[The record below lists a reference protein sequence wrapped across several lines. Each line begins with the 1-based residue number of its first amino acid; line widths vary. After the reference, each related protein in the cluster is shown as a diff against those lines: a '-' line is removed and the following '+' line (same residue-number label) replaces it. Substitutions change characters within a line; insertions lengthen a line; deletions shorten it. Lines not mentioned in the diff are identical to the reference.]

1 MNQIIN
7 DYINHGWALVPIP
20 PKSKGPIKK
29 QWNEKNNVIT
39 TLTQAMKLNGNIGL
53 AHLYCKKVTAALDID
68 DYAKAKIELAKYSLD
83 LDELF
88 SADDGVAIS
97 SGRSNRGK
105 LLFCMPLS
113 IKPPATQ
120 KVTDDQGNTIFE
132 LRCGSKNG
140 LTVQDVIPP
149 SIHPETGQAYAWAGN
164 GHWSKLPAI
173 PLKLLEAW
181 NRIAGNFNEANN
193 NQSELSSISDINQQL
208 IRDLKDALGF
218 INSDDRDLWVKLGLA
233 LKGLEHDGY
242 DLWIQWSKKSSKFD
256 QSDADRVWESFQP
269 SEISYKSIFNEAS
282 KFGWATQNLSQKP
295 QNTCPTGITAEA
307 LSAKVFEPLSWVI
320 QDILP
325 EGCYLLSARPK
336 VGKSWL
342 ALQTCL
348 GVAYGTPVL
357 NKSVK
362 QGKAIYLALE
372 DNQRRLKDR
381 LLQLRP
387 EGFATPNLILYT
399 EWAPFDQNGINDII
413 NLIELQ
419 KPQLLVIDTLIKVR
433 PKAGKNASA
442 YEGDYK
448 SLAPLT
454 DIANKYRCCILVITH
469 NRKGKSENDALEQ
482 VSGTL
487 GLTGAVDGALV
498 IDGIRSDKHYKLSL
512 IGRDIPND
520 DELAISRSKSGAWE
534 LLGQATQV
542 FISEERRQIT
552 ELLKLHTNGLKPKQI
567 AEFLGKKQPTIRKLL
582 ISMAIDQQVINTAG
596 VYTHSSN
603 DSSAGNSGNLGN

>member
-7 DYINHGWALVPIP
+7 DYINHGWALIPIP
-20 PKSKGPIKK
+20 ANSKGPIKK
-29 QWNEKNNVIT
+29 KWNLKENAVT
-39 TLTQAMKLNGNIGL
+39 TVEQAMRHHGNIGL
-53 AHLYCKKVTAALDID
+53 AHLYCKKATVALDID
-68 DYAKAKIELAKYSLD
+68 DYTKAKVELSKYSID
-83 LDELF
+83 LDKLF
-88 SADDGVAIS
+88 AEDNSVSIIS
-97 SGRSNRGK
+97 GKPNRGK
-105 LLFCMPLS
+105 LLFHMPLG
-113 IKPPATQ
+113 IKPPPSQ
-120 KVTDDQGNTIFE
+120 KVSDNQGNTIFE
-132 LRCGSKNG
+132 IRCGSKNG
-140 LTVQDVIPP
+140 LTVQDLIPP
-149 SIHPETGQAYAWAGN
+149 SVHPESGQTYAWAGN
-164 GHWSKLPAI
+164 GHWSHLPAI
-173 PLKLLEAW
+173 PLNLLETW

-208 IRDLKDALGF
+208 IRDLKHALGF

-233 LKGLEHDGY
+233 LKGLEDDGY

-282 KFGWATQNLSQKP
+282 KFGWTTQNLSQKS
-295 QNTCPTGITAEA
+295 QKTCPTGITAEA

-357 NKSVK
+357 GKMVTT
-362 QGKAIYLALE
+362 GKAIYLALE

-381 LLQLRP
+381 LQLLRP
-387 EGFATPNLILYT
+387 EGFATSNLILFT
-399 EWAPFDQNGINDII
+399 AWAPLDQNGINDLK
-413 NLIELQ
+413 NLIETENPKLI
-419 KPQLLVIDTLIKVR
+419 VIDTLAKVR
-433 PKAGKNASA
+433 PSMGRNASA
-442 YEGDYK
+442 YESDYK
-448 SLAPLT
+448 ALAPLT
-454 DIANKYRCCILVITH
+454 ELANIHRCCILVVTH
-469 NRKGKSENDALEQ
+469 NRKGKSDTDAIEQ

-498 IDGIRSDKHYKLSL
+498 IDGIRNDKHYKLSL

-520 DELAISRSKSGAWE
+520 DELAISRSKNGTWE
-534 LLGQATQV
+534 MLGQATQV

-552 ELLKLHTNGLKPKQI
+552 ELLKLHPNGLKPKQI
-567 AEFLGKKQPTIRKLL
+567 AEILCKKQPTVRKLL
-582 ISMAIDQQVINTAG
+582 ISMTVDQQVNNLAG

-603 DSSAGNSGNLGN
+603 DSSEGNSGNSGN

>member
-1 MNQIIN
+1 
-7 DYINHGWALVPIP
+7 
-20 PKSKGPIKK
+20 
-29 QWNEKNNVIT
+29 
-39 TLTQAMKLNGNIGL
+39 
-53 AHLYCKKVTAALDID
+53 
-68 DYAKAKIELAKYSLD
+68 
-83 LDELF
+83 
-88 SADDGVAIS
+88 
-97 SGRSNRGK
+97 
-105 LLFCMPLS
+105 MPLS

-120 KVTDDQGNTIFE
+120 KVTDDRGNTIFE

-193 NQSELSSISDINQQL
+193 NQSELSSISDINQHL

-233 LKGLEHDGY
+233 LKRLEDDGY

-269 SEISYKSIFNEAS
+269 SEISYKSIFNEAR
-282 KFGWATQNLSQKP
+282 KFGWTTQNLSQKS
-295 QNTCPTGITAEA
+295 QKTCPTGIIAEA

-348 GVAYGTPVL
+348 GVAYGTPVFG
-357 NKSVK
+357 KMVTT
-362 QGKAIYLALE
+362 GKAIYLALE

-381 LLQLRP
+381 LQLLRP
-387 EGFATPNLILYT
+387 EGFATSNLLLIT
-399 EWAPFDQNGINDII
+399 AWAPFDQNGITDLK
-413 NLIELQ
+413 NLIESENPKLI
-419 KPQLLVIDTLIKVR
+419 VIDTLAKVR
-433 PKAGKNASA
+433 PSMGRNASA
-442 YEGDYK
+442 YESDYK
-448 SLAPLT
+448 ALAPLT
-454 DIANKYRCCILVITH
+454 ELANKHRCCILVVTH
-469 NRKGKSENDALEQ
+469 NRKGKSDTDAIEQ

-498 IDGIRSDKHYKLSL
+498 IDGIRNDKHYKLSL

-520 DELAISRSKSGAWE
+520 DELAISRSKNGAWE
-534 LLGQATQV
+534 MLGQATHV
-542 FISEERRQIT
+542 FISDERRQIT
-552 ELLKLHTNGLKPKQI
+552 EILKLHPNGLKPKQI
-567 AEFLGKKQPTIRKLL
+567 AEALGKKQPTVRKLL
-582 ISMAIDQQVINTAG
+582 ISMTVDQQVTNTAG
-596 VYTHSSN
+596 LYTHSTN
-603 DSSAGNSGNLGN
+603 DSSAGNSSNSGN

>member
-1 MNQIIN
+1 M
-7 DYINHGWALVPIP
+7 
-20 PKSKGPIKK
+20 
-29 QWNEKNNVIT
+29 
-39 TLTQAMKLNGNIGL
+39 
-53 AHLYCKKVTAALDID
+53 
-68 DYAKAKIELAKYSLD
+68 
-83 LDELF
+83 
-88 SADDGVAIS
+88 
-97 SGRSNRGK
+97 
-105 LLFCMPLS
+105 
-113 IKPPATQ
+113 
-120 KVTDDQGNTIFE
+120 
-132 LRCGSKNG
+132 
-140 LTVQDVIPP
+140 
-149 SIHPETGQAYAWAGN
+149 
-164 GHWSKLPAI
+164 
-173 PLKLLEAW
+173 
-181 NRIAGNFNEANN
+181 
-193 NQSELSSISDINQQL
+193 
-208 IRDLKDALGF
+208 
-218 INSDDRDLWVKLGLA
+218 
-233 LKGLEHDGY
+233 
-242 DLWIQWSKKSSKFD
+242 
-256 QSDADRVWESFQP
+256 
-269 SEISYKSIFNEAS
+269 
-282 KFGWATQNLSQKP
+282 
-295 QNTCPTGITAEA
+295 
-307 LSAKVFEPLSWVI
+307 
-320 QDILP
+320 
-325 EGCYLLSARPK
+325 LSARPK

-357 NKSVK
+357 NKPVK

-399 EWAPFDQNGINDII
+399 EWVPFDQNGINDII
-413 NLIELQ
+413 NLIELE

-433 PKAGKNASA
+433 PKAGKNTSA

-534 LLGQATQV
+534 LLGQAIQV

-552 ELLKLHTNGLKPKQI
+552 ELLKLHPNGLKPKQI
-567 AEFLGKKQPTIRKLL
+567 AEVLGKKQPTVRKLL
-582 ISMAIDQQVINTAG
+582 ISMTVDQQVTNTAG
-596 VYTHSSN
+596 IYTHSSN
-603 DSSAGNSGNLGN
+603 DSSAGNSGNSGN